1 MVKFFDFSTHR
12 SKDENGYL
20 IVKNNPIA
28 KAGVFE
34 YLKSEIDGT
43 SQSDEIIR
51 VYRPF
56 ETLLKSKDN
65 FANKPIKW
73 THEWVGK
80 DGVPMA
86 DGAIG
91 SNITAD
97 KDSLMLKADLIIY
110 NPELI
115 NAIEKGFVELSPG
128 YTGDISE
135 SRGRF
140 NGEDY
145 DAIQEVSCVNHLA
158 VVEKGRSGRDL
169 RILDKKPNLTK
180 GQAMA
185 KSKFYDSLTELIKKF
200 KDSDGAEPVEPKVE
214 DSLENKAKALLE
226 IAKGEADDGEKLAKI
241 IELLGVKGEEP
252 KTQDDDSKDEPKV
265 EDNDGEKEPKTQD
278 NDGENEPKTQDDDE
292 KKTCDEGDDDEDD
305 KVAAFVDGLDK
316 RMERKFKAFKD
327 SMLGE
332 NRRIQD
338 SYAEVSKAL
347 GQGFD
352 YTGKSESEIYKIGYE
367 TLTNS
372 ELSQG
377 VDAKSAFKTALS
389 LRAPKFA
396 DSAIKTQDDSSKIDE
411 LLSKM
416 KG

>member
-43 SQSDEIIR
+43 SQSDEIVR

-56 ETLLKSKDN
+56 ETLLKNKDS

-73 THEWVGK
+73 KHEWVGK
-80 DGVPMA
+80 DGVPQA

-97 KDSLMLKADLIIY
+97 TDSLMLKADLIIY

-115 NAIEKGFVELSPG
+115 NAIENGLVELSPG

-135 SRGRF
+135 SKGRF

-169 RILDKKPNLTK
+169 RILDEKPNLTK
-180 GQAMA
+180 GQKMA
-185 KSKFYDSLTELIKKF
+185 KSKFYDSLIELIKKF

-226 IAKGEADDGEKLAKI
+226 IAKGEADDGEKIAKI
-241 IELLGVKGEEP
+241 VELLGVKDEEP
-252 KTQDDDSKDEPKV
+252 KTQDDDSKDEQKV
-265 EDNDGEKEPKTQD
+265 TDDN
-278 NDGENEPKTQDDDE
+278 GENEPKTQDDDE
-292 KKTCDEGDDDEDD
+292 TKTCDEDEDD

-316 RMERKFKAFKD
+316 LMERKFKAFKD
-327 SMLGE
+327 SVLGE
-332 NRRIQD
+332 NKRIQD

-377 VDAKSAFKTALS
+377 VDAKSAFKTALN
-389 LRAPKFA
+389 LRVPKFA

>member
-1 MVKFFDFSTHR
+1 MRFLDFSTHR
-12 SKDENGYL
+12 QKDENGFL
-20 IVKNNPIA
+20 IVKDNPIA

-34 YLKSEIDGT
+34 YLKSEILPN
-43 SQSDEIIR
+43 SQDDR
-51 VYRPF
+51 VVKVFRPF
-56 ETLLKSKDN
+56 DTLLKIKDS
-65 FANKPIKW
+65 FANKPIKSD
-73 THEWVGK
+73 HEWVGA
-80 DGVPMA
+80 DGAHQA

-91 SNITAD
+91 SEITID
-97 KDSLMLKADLIIY
+97 EPNGFLKADLIIY
-110 NPELI
+110 NPKLIELI
-115 NAIEKGFVELSPG
+115 ENGKVELSPA
-128 YTGDISE
+128 YTGE
-135 SRGRF
+135 VKAQNGRF
-140 NGEDY
+140 EGQDY
-145 DAIQEVSCVNHLA
+145 DYLQEVGCINHLA
-158 VVEKGRSGRDL
+158 VVDKGRSGVDL
-169 RILDKKPNLTK
+169 RILDTKQNLLERTKMVKKTFLDGLTK
-180 GQAMA
+180 HIQKFLDNEGAELKEEAKTTDSVENLA
-185 KSKFYDSLTELIKKF
+185 KS
-200 KDSDGAEPVEPKVE
+200 
-214 DSLENKAKALLE
+214 LLE

-241 IELLGVKGEEP
+241 VELLGVKDEEP

-265 EDNDGEKEPKTQD
+265 TDDDGEKEPKIQD
-278 NDGENEPKTQDDDE
+278 EDD
-292 KKTCDEGDDDEDD
+292 KKTCDDGDDDEDD

-316 RMERKFKAFKD
+316 LMERKFKVFKD

-332 NRRIQD
+332 NKRIQD

-352 YTGKSESEIYKIGYE
+352 YADKSESEIYKIGFE

-372 ELSQG
+372 ELASG

>member
-12 SKDENGYL
+12 SKDDNGYL

-43 SQSDEIIR
+43 SQSDEIVR

-56 ETLLKSKDN
+56 ETLLKNKDS

-73 THEWVGK
+73 KHEWVGK
-80 DGVPMA
+80 DGVPQA

-97 KDSLMLKADLIIY
+97 TDSLMLKADLIIY

-115 NAIEKGFVELSPG
+115 NAIENGLVELSPG

-135 SRGRF
+135 SKGRF

-169 RILDKKPNLTK
+169 RILDEKPNLTK
-180 GQAMA
+180 GLKMA
-185 KSKFYDSLTELIKKF
+185 KSKFYDSLIELIKKF

-214 DSLENKAKALLE
+214 DSLEEKAKALLE

-241 IELLGVKGEEP
+241 VELLGVKDEEP
-252 KTQDDDSKDEPKV
+252 KTQDDDSKDEQKV
-265 EDNDGEKEPKTQD
+265 TDDNGD
-278 NDGENEPKTQDDDE
+278 NEPKTQDDDE
-292 KKTCDEGDDDEDD
+292 TKTCDEGDDDEDD

-316 RMERKFKAFKD
+316 LMECKFKAFKD

-332 NRRIQD
+332 NKRIQD

-396 DSAIKTQDDSSKIDE
+396 DSAIKIQDDSSKIDE

>member
-1 MVKFFDFSTHR
+1 MIKFIDFSSHR

-20 IVKNNPIA
+20 IVKDNPIA

-43 SQSDEIIR
+43 SQSDEIVR

-56 ETLLKSKDN
+56 ETLLKNKDS

-73 THEWVGK
+73 KHEWVGK

-135 SRGRF
+135 SKGRF

-169 RILDKKPNLTK
+169 RILDEKPNLTK
-180 GQAMA
+180 GQEMA
-185 KSKFYDSLTELIKKF
+185 KSKFYDSLIELIKKF

-241 IELLGVKGEEP
+241 VELLGVKDEEP
-252 KTQDDDSKDEPKV
+252 KTQDDDGKDEPKV
-265 EDNDGEKEPKTQD
+265 EDEN
-278 NDGENEPKTQDDDE
+278 GENEPKTQDDDE
-292 KKTCDEGDDDEDD
+292 TKTCDDDDDSK
-305 KVAAFVDGLDK
+305 KVAEFVDGLDK
-316 RMERKFKAFKD
+316 LMESKFKAFKD
-327 SMLGE
+327 AMLGE
-332 NRRIQD
+332 NKRIQD

-352 YTGKSESEIYKIGYE
+352 YAGKSESEIYKIGFE

-372 ELSQG
+372 ELASG

-389 LRAPKFA
+389 LKVPKFA
-396 DSAIKTQDDSSKIDE
+396 DSATQKITDDSSKIDE

>member
-20 IVKNNPIA
+20 IVKDNPIA

-43 SQSDEIIR
+43 SQSDEIVR

-56 ETLLKSKDN
+56 KTLLENKDS

-73 THEWVGK
+73 KHEWVGK
-80 DGVPMA
+80 YGVPMA

-128 YTGDISE
+128 YTGDINE
-135 SRGRF
+135 SKGRF

-145 DAIQEVSCVNHLA
+145 EAIQEVSCVNHLA

-169 RILDKKPNLTK
+169 KILDEKPNLTK
-180 GQAMA
+180 GQEMA
-185 KSKFYDSLTELIKKF
+185 KSKFYDSLIDTIKRF
-200 KDSDGAEPVEPKVE
+200 KDSDGAEPAEPKVE

-241 IELLGVKGEEP
+241 VELLGVKDEEL
-252 KTQDDDSKDEPKV
+252 KTQDDENKGEPKV
-265 EDNDGEKEPKTQD
+265 EDEN
-278 NDGENEPKTQDDDE
+278 GENEPKTQDDGE
-292 KKTCDEGDDDEDD
+292 TKTCDNDDEDK
-305 KVAAFVDGLDK
+305 KVAEFVDGLDK
-316 RMERKFKAFKD
+316 LMESKFKAFKD
-327 SMLGE
+327 AMLGE
-332 NRRIQD
+332 NKRIQD

-352 YTGKSESEIYKIGYE
+352 YAGKSESEIYKIGYE

-377 VDAKSAFKTALS
+377 VDAKSAFKTALT

>member
-20 IVKNNPIA
+20 IVKDNPIA

-43 SQSDEIIR
+43 SQSDEIVR

-56 ETLLKSKDN
+56 ETLLKNKDS

-115 NAIEKGFVELSPG
+115 NAIEKGLVELSPG

-135 SRGRF
+135 SKGRF

-145 DAIQEVSCVNHLA
+145 DATQEVSCVNHLA

-169 RILDKKPNLTK
+169 RILDEKPNLTK
-180 GQAMA
+180 GQTMA
-185 KSKFYDSLTELIKKF
+185 KSKFYDSLIELIKKF
-200 KDSDGAEPVEPKVE
+200 KDSDSAEPVEPKVE

-241 IELLGVKGEEP
+241 VELLGVKDEEL

-265 EDNDGEKEPKTQD
+265 EDN
-278 NDGENEPKTQDDDE
+278 NGENEPKTQDDDE
-292 KKTCDEGDDDEDD
+292 KKTCDDGDDDEDD

-316 RMERKFKAFKD
+316 LMERKFKAFKD

-332 NRRIQD
+332 NKRIQD

-352 YTGKSESEIYKIGYE
+352 YAGKSESEIYKIGYE

>member
-1 MVKFFDFSTHR
+1 M
-12 SKDENGYL
+12 
-20 IVKNNPIA
+20 
-28 KAGVFE
+28 
-34 YLKSEIDGT
+34 
-43 SQSDEIIR
+43 R

-56 ETLLKSKDN
+56 ETLLKNKDS

-80 DGVPMA
+80 DGVPVA

-135 SRGRF
+135 SKGRF
-140 NGEDY
+140 NSEEY

-169 RILDKKPNLTK
+169 RILDEKPNLTK
-180 GQAMA
+180 GQEMV
-185 KSKFYDSLTELIKKF
+185 KSKFYDSLIEIIKKF

-241 IELLGVKGEEP
+241 VELLGVKDEEP
-252 KTQDDDSKDEPKV
+252 KTQDDDGEKEPKV
-265 EDNDGEKEPKTQD
+265 EDEN
-278 NDGENEPKTQDDDE
+278 GENETKTQDDGE
-292 KKTCDEGDDDEDD
+292 TKTCDDDDEDE

-316 RMERKFKAFKD
+316 LMESKFKAFKD
-327 SMLGE
+327 SMLSE
-332 NRRIQD
+332 NKRIQD

-352 YTGKSESEIYKIGYE
+352 YAGKSESEIYKIGYE

-377 VDAKSAFKTALS
+377 VDAKSAFKTALT

>member
-12 SKDENGYL
+12 SKDDNGYL
-20 IVKNNPIA
+20 IVKDNPIA

-43 SQSDEIIR
+43 SQSDEIVR

-56 ETLLKSKDN
+56 ETLLKNKDS

-80 DGVPMA
+80 DGVPQA

-97 KDSLMLKADLIIY
+97 TDSLMLKADLIIY

-115 NAIEKGFVELSPG
+115 NAIENGLVELSPG

-135 SRGRF
+135 SKGRF

-169 RILDKKPNLTK
+169 RILDEKPNLTK
-180 GQAMA
+180 GQKMA
-185 KSKFYDSLTELIKKF
+185 KSKFYDSLIELIKKF

-226 IAKGEADDGEKLAKI
+226 IAKGEADDGEKIAKI
-241 IELLGVKGEEP
+241 VELLGVKDEEP
-252 KTQDDDSKDEPKV
+252 KTQDDDSKDEQKV
-265 EDNDGEKEPKTQD
+265 TDD
-278 NDGENEPKTQDDDE
+278 DGENEAKTQDDDE
-292 KKTCDEGDDDEDD
+292 TKTCDEDEDD

-316 RMERKFKAFKD
+316 LMERKFKAFKD

-332 NRRIQD
+332 NKRIQD

-347 GQGFD
+347 RQGFD

-377 VDAKSAFKTALS
+377 VDAKSAFKTALN
-389 LRAPKFA
+389 LRVPKFA

>member
-20 IVKNNPIA
+20 IVKDNPIA

-34 YLKSEIDGT
+34 YLKSEIDDT
-43 SQSDEIIR
+43 SQSNEIIR

-56 ETLLKSKDN
+56 ETLLKNKEN

-80 DGVPMA
+80 DGVPQA

-97 KDSLMLKADLIIY
+97 ADSLMLKADLIIY
-110 NPELI
+110 NPELVS
-115 NAIEKGFVELSPG
+115 AIENGLVELSPG

-135 SRGRF
+135 SKGRF

-145 DAIQEVSCVNHLA
+145 DVIQEVSCVNHLA

-169 RILDKKPNLTK
+169 RILDEKPNLTK
-180 GQAMA
+180 GQKMA
-185 KSKFYDSLTELIKKF
+185 KSKFYDSLIELVKKF

-214 DSLENKAKALLE
+214 DSLEEKAKALLE
-226 IAKGEADDGEKLAKI
+226 IAKGEADDGEKIAKI
-241 IELLGVKGEEP
+241 VELLGVKDEEP
-252 KTQDDDSKDEPKV
+252 KTQDDDSKDEQKV
-265 EDNDGEKEPKTQD
+265 TDDN
-278 NDGENEPKTQDDDE
+278 GENEPKTQDDDE
-292 KKTCDEGDDDEDD
+292 TKTCDDDDESK
-305 KVAAFVDGLDK
+305 KVAEFVDGLDK
-316 RMERKFKAFKD
+316 LMERKFKAFKD
-327 SMLGE
+327 SVFGE
-332 NRRIQD
+332 NKRIQD

-352 YTGKSESEIYKIGYE
+352 YAGKSESEIYKIGYE

-377 VDAKSAFKTALS
+377 VDAKSAFKTALF

>member
-12 SKDENGYL
+12 SKDDNGYL
-20 IVKNNPIA
+20 IVKDNPIA

-34 YLKSEIDGT
+34 YLRSEIDGT
-43 SQSDEIIR
+43 SQSDEMVR

-56 ETLLKSKDN
+56 ETLLKNKDS

-73 THEWVGK
+73 KHEWVGK
-80 DGVPMA
+80 DGVPQA

-97 KDSLMLKADLIIY
+97 ADSLMLKADLIIY

-115 NAIEKGFVELSPG
+115 NAVEKGLVELSPG
-128 YTGDISE
+128 YTGDIIE
-135 SRGRF
+135 SKGRF

-169 RILDKKPNLTK
+169 RILDEKPNLTK
-180 GQAMA
+180 GQKMA
-185 KSKFYDSLTELIKKF
+185 KSKFYDSLIELIKKF
-200 KDSDGAEPVEPKVE
+200 KDSDGAEPAEPKVE

-241 IELLGVKGEEP
+241 VELLGVKDEEP
-252 KTQDDDSKDEPKV
+252 KTQDDDDKGEPKITD
-265 EDNDGEKEPKTQD
+265 EN
-278 NDGENEPKTQDDDE
+278 GENETKTQDDDE
-292 KKTCDEGDDDEDD
+292 KKTCDDGDDDKDD

-316 RMERKFKAFKD
+316 LMERKFKAFKD
-327 SMLGE
+327 SMLSE
-332 NRRIQD
+332 NKRIQD

-352 YTGKSESEIYKIGYE
+352 YAGKSESEIYKIGYE
-367 TLTNS
+367 TLINS

>member
-20 IVKNNPIA
+20 IVKDNPIA

-43 SQSDEIIR
+43 SQSDEIVR

-56 ETLLKSKDN
+56 EALLKNKDS

-135 SRGRF
+135 SKGRF

-169 RILDKKPNLTK
+169 RILDEKPNLTK
-180 GQAMA
+180 GQEMA
-185 KSKFYDSLTELIKKF
+185 KSKFYDSLIELIKKF
-200 KDSDGAEPVEPKVE
+200 KDSDGAEPAEPKVE

-241 IELLGVKGEEP
+241 VELLGVKDEEP
-252 KTQDDDSKDEPKV
+252 KTQDDDGKDEPKV
-265 EDNDGEKEPKTQD
+265 TDDDGEK
-278 NDGENEPKTQDDDE
+278 EPKTQDDDE
-292 KKTCDEGDDDEDD
+292 KKTCDEGDNDEDD

-316 RMERKFKAFKD
+316 LMERKFKAFKD
-327 SMLGE
+327 SMFGE
-332 NRRIQD
+332 NKRIQD

-352 YTGKSESEIYKIGYE
+352 YAGKSESEIYKIGYE

-396 DSAIKTQDDSSKIDE
+396 DSATQKITDDSSKIDE

>member
-1 MVKFFDFSTHR
+1 MIKFIDFSSHR

-20 IVKNNPIA
+20 IVKDNPIA

-43 SQSDEIIR
+43 SQSNKIVR

-56 ETLLKSKDN
+56 ETLLKNKDS
-65 FANKPIKW
+65 FASKPIKW

-110 NPELI
+110 NPNLI
-115 NAIEKGFVELSPG
+115 NAIENGLVELSPG

-135 SRGRF
+135 SKGRF

-169 RILDKKPNLTK
+169 RILDQKPNLTK
-180 GQAMA
+180 GQEMA
-185 KSKFYDSLTELIKKF
+185 KSKFYDNLIELIKKF
-200 KDSDGAEPVEPKVE
+200 KDSDGTEPVEPKVE

-241 IELLGVKGEEP
+241 IELLGVKDEEP
-252 KTQDDDSKDEPKV
+252 KTQDDDSENEPKVTDDDGKDEPKV
-265 EDNDGEKEPKTQD
+265 TDEDGEKEPKTQD
-278 NDGENEPKTQDDDE
+278 DDE
-292 KKTCDEGDDDEDD
+292 TKTCDEDD
-305 KVAAFVDGLDK
+305 KVTAFVDGLDK
-316 RMERKFKAFKD
+316 LMERKFKAFKD
-327 SMLGE
+327 AMLGE
-332 NRRIQD
+332 NKRIQD
-338 SYAEVSKAL
+338 SYTEVSKAL
-347 GQGFD
+347 GQGFN

-367 TLTNS
+367 ALTNN

-377 VDAKSAFKTALS
+377 IDAKSAFKTALN
-389 LRAPKFA
+389 LRVPKFA